1 MSCTVYAIHPA
12 HSESP
17 GCIVLVSIVPTV
29 CGFQVVS
36 KNPRNRNPFGL
47 IVACVFI
54 VLHPW
59 QYVYLSNM
67 PISYEL
73 NNIK

>member
-1 MSCTVYAIHPA
+1 MSCKVYAIHPA

-17 GCIVLVSIVPTV
+17 GCIVLVSIVCTV

-47 IVACVFI
+47 IVACVYRPAPMAICLFI
-54 VLHPW
+54 
-59 QYVYLSNM
+59 QDA
-67 PISYEL
+67 ISYE
-73 NNIK
+73 